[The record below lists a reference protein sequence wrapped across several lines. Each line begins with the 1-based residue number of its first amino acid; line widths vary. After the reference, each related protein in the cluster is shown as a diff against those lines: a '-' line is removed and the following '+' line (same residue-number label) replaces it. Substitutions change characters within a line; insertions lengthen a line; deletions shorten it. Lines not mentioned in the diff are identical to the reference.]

1 MASIFSLGGLFTRRA
16 TAPAAP
22 TTRLFSTT
30 TSLLARAPPKLPLIH
45 ICRRRRR
52 LKCTSRCSLYLSTLQ

>member
-1 MASIFSLGGLFTRRA
+1 MASIFSLGGLFARQ

-30 TSLLARAPPKLPLIH
+30 TNMLARTPPKPAP
-45 ICRRRRR
+45 
-52 LKCTSRCSLYLSTLQ
+52 KK